1 MRRYTT
7 PTIEVTV
14 EGVDLTGCEIWVTL
28 WQQGTEVTT
37 RSGANDVAY
46 DGSDTTITVAYSQEQ
61 TARLVEGHARMQV
74 NWMDSD
80 GLRNATDS
88 AVVQVTGNLLGRV
101 VDHA

>member
-37 RSGANDVAY
+37 RPGANDVAY
-46 DGSDTTITVAYSQEQ
+46 DGSDTTITVGYTQEQ
-61 TARLVEGHARMQV
+61 TASLDEGRAKVQV
-74 NWMDSD
+74 NWVD
-80 GLRNATDS
+80 GEGRRNAT
-88 AVVQVTGNLLGRV
+88 AIAAIQVSGNLLGRTV
-101 VDHA
+101 GDA